1 MLSHFF
7 LQKENKS
14 EENIKLLN
22 TKIGLIQDGAKKK
35 NVCVNENDQPILVSI
50 LFFFYKNRRIYNFIS
65 IG

>member
-14 EENIKLLN
+14 EEILKLLN
-22 TKIGLIQDGAKKK
+22 TKIGLIRHGAKEK

-50 LFFFYKNRRIYNFIS
+50 LFFL
-65 IG
+65 